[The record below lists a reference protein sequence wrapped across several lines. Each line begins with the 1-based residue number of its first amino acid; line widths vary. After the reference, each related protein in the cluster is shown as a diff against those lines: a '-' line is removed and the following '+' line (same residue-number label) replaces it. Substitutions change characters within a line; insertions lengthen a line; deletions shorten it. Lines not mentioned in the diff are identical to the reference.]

1 MTGQR
6 MTYYFDH
13 NATTP
18 LSEAV
23 LTCLSRVLRECYG
36 NPSSIHSAGQAARQ
50 EVERARG
57 RVATLLNADAREI
70 VFTSGG
76 TESDNLAV
84 LGAVRPGGPAGKH
97 VITTAIEHPAVLGA
111 CAQLVREGAEVTFL
125 KVRSDGVVD
134 PDEVRRALRPST
146 ALISVMHANNETG
159 AIQPIEEISEIA
171 RAAGVWFHS
180 DGVQAAGRL
189 ATDVQA
195 LGVDLYSLSAHK
207 LNASKGAGALFVRKG
222 VALQALQ
229 FGGRHERER
238 RAGTENAPGIAAL
251 GCTAE
256 QLQLHRAGD
265 SVRLAALRDRL
276 ESSLLERVPG
286 VEVNSGG
293 VARLANTT
301 SLRFGGIEGEALVI
315 ALDLAGFAV
324 SSGAACS
331 SGAVEPSHVLLAMG
345 LTPSEARASIRF
357 SLGQGNDQAQVD
369 ALADAVV
376 AAVARLR
383 KLSPVYGHA

>member
-1 MTGQR
+1 

-23 LTCLSRVLRECYG
+23 LTCLSRVLKECYG

-50 EVERARG
+50 EVESARG
-57 RVATLLNADAREI
+57 HVAALLNVDPREI

-84 LGAVRPGGPAGKH
+84 LGAVRLGGAAGKH

-125 KVRSDGVVD
+125 KVNGDGVVD
-134 PDEVRRALRPST
+134 PDEVRRALRSST

-159 AIQPIEEISEIA
+159 AIQPIEEISSIA

-189 ATDVQA
+189 GTNVQI

-222 VALQALQ
+222 VNLHALQ

-238 RAGTENAPGIAAL
+238 RGGTENVPGIAAL
-251 GCTAE
+251 GCAAE
-256 QLQLHRAGD
+256 QLQLHRAGG
-265 SVRLAALRDRL
+265 SLRLAALRDRL
-276 ESSLLERVPG
+276 ESNIIEHVPRVNA
-286 VEVNSGG
+286 NSGG
-293 VARLANTT
+293 AARLANTT
-301 SLRFGGIEGEALVI
+301 SLRFDGIEGEALVI

-357 SLGQGNDQAQVD
+357 SLGQGNDESQVD
-369 ALADAVV
+369 ALAEAVAV
-376 AAVARLR
+376 SVARLR
-383 KLSPVYGHA
+383 KLSPVYDHA

>member
-1 MTGQR
+1 

-18 LSEAV
+18 LSDEV
-23 LTCLSRVLRECYG
+23 LSCVSRVLRDCYG

-50 EVERARG
+50 EVELARG
-57 RVATLLNADAREI
+57 HVAALLNADPREI

-84 LGAVRPGGPAGKH
+84 LGAVRPGGAAGKH

-125 KVRSDGVVD
+125 KVGSDGVVD
-134 PDEVRRALRPST
+134 PDDVHRALRPAT
-146 ALISVMHANNETG
+146 TLISVMQANNETG
-159 AIQPIEEISEIA
+159 AIQPIVEISAIA

-180 DGVQAAGRL
+180 DGVQAAARL
-189 ATDVQA
+189 GTDVQA

-207 LNASKGAGALFVRKG
+207 LNAPKGAGALFVRKG
-222 VALQALQ
+222 VKLQALQ

-238 RAGTENAPGIAAL
+238 RPGTENTPGIAAL
-251 GCTAE
+251 GCAAE
-256 QLQLHRAGD
+256 QLQLHRAEEAR
-265 SVRLAALRDRL
+265 RLAALRDWL
-276 ESSLLERVPG
+276 ESSVIERVPR
-286 VEVNSGG
+286 VRKNSDGA
-293 VARLANTT
+293 ARLPNTA
-301 SLRFGGIEGEALVI
+301 SLRFDGIEGEALVI

-345 LTPSEARASIRF
+345 LTPPEARASIRF
-357 SLGQGNDQAQVD
+357 SMGQGNDEAQVD

-376 AAVARLR
+376 ASVARLR
-383 KLSPVYGHA
+383 KLSPVYQNA